1 MRVLLFVLAILFMFQ
16 AQAGNKNEKKM
27 RSYSVSGKVVGGED
41 GLTGV
46 KVMLDNK
53 ETVVYTDFDGNF
65 TINNLRGDNH
75 TISFSLIA
83 YDTKEVVVNSNESNS
98 LLIKLYGK

>member
-53 ETVVYTDFDGNF
+53 ETVVFRYHFAERT
-65 TINNLRGDNH
+65 RR
-75 TISFSLIA
+75 
-83 YDTKEVVVNSNESNS
+83 
-98 LLIKLYGK
+98 LLFVF